1 MGLKTPIFDLHVEA
15 GAKMVDFGGW
25 DMPIHYGSQIEEHH
39 IVRNAAGVCDVSHM
53 TVVDLSG
60 PDSKSYLQ
68 KLLPND
74 VEKLNRPGRALYSA
88 MLNEAGGILDDLIVY
103 LTGNYPEDFGYRIVV
118 NCATREKDLAWMQE
132 QILSFDCELHERPE
146 LAIIAV
152 QGPESLNQVKEVL
165 NKSEEGK
172 ARAKY
177 IDALK
182 PFVGGFCGDWF
193 IARTGYTGEKGVEV
207 ILPAEDAADFWLALQ
222 GGGIKPI
229 GLGARDTLRLEAG
242 MNLYGSDMDESV
254 TPLESNMAITVIMDS
269 ERDFIGKSKLQA
281 QLDEGLAQELI
292 GLILP
297 ERGVLR
303 AHYPIYSGDEQV
315 GEITSGAHS
324 PTCGHSIALARVK
337 LGASNLEVAIRN
349 KRLAVVKVNPPFA
362 RNGKQVYKLD

>member
-1 MGLKTPIFDLHVEA
+1 MGLTTPIFDLHVEA

-39 IVRNAAGVCDVSHM
+39 IVRNTAGVCDVSHM

-60 PDSKSYLQ
+60 PDSKAYLQ

-74 VEKLNRPGRALYSA
+74 VEKLNSPGRALYSA

-103 LTGNYPEDFGYRIVV
+103 LTEAGYRIVV
-118 NCATREKDLAWMQE
+118 NCATREKDLAWMQK
-132 QILSFDCELHERPE
+132 QISSFDCELHERPE
-146 LAIIAV
+146 LAILAV
-152 QGPESLNQVKEVL
+152 QGPEALHQVKAVL
-165 NKSEEGK
+165 NKNEQGK
-172 ARAKY
+172 TRAEY
-177 IDALK
+177 IDTLK
-182 PFVGGFCGDWF
+182 PFVGGFCEGWF
-193 IARTGYTGEKGVEV
+193 IARTGYTGEKGLEV
-207 ILPAEDAADFWLALQ
+207 ILPNDEAADFWRALQ
-222 GGGIKPI
+222 NGGIKPI

-254 TPLESNMAITVIMDS
+254 TPLESNMAITIMMDTD
-269 ERDFIGKSKLQA
+269 RDFIGKSKLQA
-281 QLDEGLAQELI
+281 QLDEGVAQELI
-292 GLILP
+292 GLILQ

-337 LGASNLEVAIRN
+337 QGAGNLEVGIRK
-349 KRLAVVKVNPPFA
+349 KRLAVVKVSPPFA